1 MAARNMHYSFRKI
14 DSYNLPIRMVM
25 SRRGLGKT
33 FGGVI
38 KGLEAVAEEG
48 KRFIY
53 VVETKEMLKE
63 LCQNKGEK
71 FFAGIVEFLESDATN
86 KRQKRLYK
94 HMFANGEGSEVEEG
108 DVFNNI
114 KGGTIRVGG
123 ITAGYIVAFRDFSAI
138 KRNNFVGLKY
148 VIIDEFI
155 SEEIDIRSLQNPKR
169 IASIIQSICR
179 KQEVIIYLFANSIRS
194 NDILLERLGF
204 TNMEPGE
211 FRVIKDKFGALGVG
225 HYVSIEE
232 YPEFDKTVE
241 KTVANRLAA
250 LLGEDSLEKNEFRDK
265 IDRGL
270 MIPDKPAQNR
280 FVCCLEGESESV
292 RVHVAKDGKYYVMED
307 YGVNKRNRF
316 CVDIKNVRTGVYYN
330 PEYRDMFIKL
340 METDKLRFDTS
351 ISYLRLRAILKLEQ
365 K

>member
-1 MAARNMHYSFRKI
+1 
-14 DSYNLPIRMVM
+14 MVM

-38 KGLEAVAEEG
+38 KGLEGVAEEK

-71 FFAGIVEFLESDATN
+71 FFAGIVEFLESGAAN
-86 KRQKRLYK
+86 KRQKKLYK

-211 FRVIKDKFGALGVG
+211 FRVIKDKFGPLGVG
-225 HYVSIEE
+225 HYVSIDE